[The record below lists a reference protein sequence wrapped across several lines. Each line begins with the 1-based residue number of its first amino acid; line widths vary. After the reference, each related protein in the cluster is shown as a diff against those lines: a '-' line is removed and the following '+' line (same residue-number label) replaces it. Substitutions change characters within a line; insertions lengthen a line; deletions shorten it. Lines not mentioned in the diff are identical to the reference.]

1 MAARLVL
8 SFDDEIVR
16 EVELTRPVTVVGRHP
31 DCDVVIEHPAV
42 SGRHMLFR
50 VVSRTVYVEDLAS
63 TNGTKVN
70 GIATSHQVVHHLDM
84 IEVGRHK
91 IHFFD
96 DALMTGSVGSLESTV
111 LTDYERTML
120 AAHVVVPEP
129 ASAPAARRGDD
140 ELSRTAAMARD
151 PTLRLGEGG
160 EAMPADNVAA
170 TADIALRVTAGTGRG
185 NLIRLDRANTMIGIA
200 GGETALVVR
209 RGQGF
214 YLARFGGHRSPRLN
228 RAELGPGAHPIGL
241 HDVIDVGGNT
251 FEVIRL
257 AAQ

>member
-1 MAARLVL
+1 MAARVVL

-42 SGRHMLFR
+42 SGRHVLFR
-50 VVSRTVYVEDLAS
+50 VVNRTVYVEDLAS

-70 GIATSHQVVHHLDM
+70 GIVTSHQVVHHLDM

-91 IHFFD
+91 MYFFD
-96 DALMTGSVGSLESTV
+96 DALMAGSVGSLESTV

-120 AAHVVVPEP
+120 AAHVAVPEP
-129 ASAPAARRGDD
+129 APAQPRRGDD

-160 EAMPADNVAA
+160 EVMAAENVAA
-170 TADIALRVTAGTGRG
+170 TADIALRVTAGTGKG
-185 NLIRLDRANTMIGIA
+185 NLIRLDRANTMIGAA

-214 YLARFGGHRSPRLN
+214 YLARFGGHRPPRLN
-228 RAELGPGAHPIGL
+228 RADLGPGAHPIAL

-257 AAQ
+257 AQ